1 MTATRTE
8 VGECRQCR
16 SFCDKMIEPRA
27 CIEIG
32 CRFVYSYV
40 DRLDGRQYVGCMQ
53 EVFGAQ
59 VDLAALQEK
68 GGFGGVKMTGSP
80 LPHCPFE
87 VEQAYNGEGES
98 YGCVNPRFFD
108 CNREPPATAEGKAFT
123 LDLTQDQEDIRDW
136 VHGFAEGVVR
146 PAAHEWD
153 EREETP
159 WPVIQEAAKIGLYAF
174 EGLAQF
180 WADETGLTLPIANEE
195 LFWGEAGIGM
205 AIMGT

>member
-1 MTATRTE
+1 
-8 VGECRQCR
+8 
-16 SFCDKMIEPRA
+16 MIEPRA

-59 VDLAALQEK
+59 VDLAAVQEK
-68 GGFGGVKMTGSP
+68 GGIGGVKMTGTP

-108 CNREPPATAEGKAFT
+108 CNDDGP
-123 LDLTQDQEDIRDW
+123 
-136 VHGFAEGVVR
+136 
-146 PAAHEWD
+146 
-153 EREETP
+153 
-159 WPVIQEAAKIGLYAF
+159 
-174 EGLAQF
+174 EGLRAF
-180 WADETGLTLPIANEE
+180 DLRD
-195 LFWGEAGIGM
+195 
-205 AIMGT
+205 AI